1 MSGEA
6 LYVFSVLLVSH
17 RFFLCMLTVFIS
29 LKLEQL
35 KAKNELRL
43 VKDLLISRLHVSN
56 LKLKTLTGV

>member
-1 MSGEA
+1 
-6 LYVFSVLLVSH
+6 
-17 RFFLCMLTVFIS
+17 MLTVFIS